1 MEHEEIGPHEE
12 VSPQQ
17 PRVRAHRPSSVWKV
31 IGITVAVLA
40 VVVGLGFVGYI
51 ALIAWAVSSYGSNK

>member
-1 MEHEEIGPHEE
+1 MEHEQHILEE
-12 VSPQQ
+12 PKR
-17 PRVRAHRPSSVWKV
+17 PERRRVSVWKV

-51 ALIAWAVSSYGSNK
+51 ALVALAFSSYGSNK

>member
-1 MEHEEIGPHEE
+1 MEHEQHSLE
-12 VSPQQ
+12 Q
-17 PRVRAHRPSSVWKV
+17 PRRRERRQPSVWKV

-51 ALIAWAVSSYGSNK
+51 ALIALAFSSYGSNK

>member
-1 MEHEEIGPHEE
+1 MEQEQQVGG
-12 VSPQQ
+12 SPEG
-17 PRVRAHRPSSVWKV
+17 RERRPSSVWKV

-51 ALIAWAVSSYGSNK
+51 ALIAIAFSSYGSNK

>member
-1 MEHEEIGPHEE
+1 MEPEEVRPYEE

-17 PRVRAHRPSSVWKV
+17 PKVREHRPSSVWKV

-51 ALIAWAVSSYGSNK
+51 ALVALAFSSYGSNK

>member
-1 MEHEEIGPHEE
+1 MEHEQHSLE
-12 VSPQQ
+12 Q
-17 PRVRAHRPSSVWKV
+17 PKRREWRPASVWKV

-51 ALIAWAVSSYGSNK
+51 ALVALAFSSYGSNK